1 MKKTK
6 KQQNN
11 NYLDYIPIHKTNL
24 RWDETP
30 DELVTIYIENT
41 GIMNRIAQKLLKKP
55 KISQVHLEPYGS
67 FIWRQ
72 IDGQRTVQEIA
83 ELANS
88 NFGEKIHPLYERLC
102 TYIAYLEQI
111 GFVTIQK

>member
-6 KQQNN
+6 KQSNN
-11 NYLDYIPIHKTNL
+11 NYLDYIPIRQANL
-24 RWDETP
+24 QWDEAS
-30 DELVTIYIENT
+30 DEIVTIYIENT
-41 GIMNRIAQKLLKKP
+41 GIMNRIAQKLLNKP

-67 FIWRQ
+67 FIWSQ

-83 ELANS
+83 ELADFH
-88 NFGEKIHPLYERLC
+88 FGEEIHPLYERLC

-111 GFVTIQK
+111 GFITIQK